1 MKKILQSTSSF
12 SHPLPMLDLCFQ
24 FWPLP
29 SLRDGRRFYPSGVLW
44 NSRAHGPNLGSWLT
58 NFAKLFLSLSV
69 GRVSSFTFHG
79 FIQAS
84 VSTTRKMT
92 WGRNHHLRFHQKQRM
107 YSLTQHFIHFGDSM
121 FVTLQYISYIQK
133 YKKILSQYGESEYV
147 YMILEVH
154 IPTYVSGRTHDFFSN
169 PKLHPSLTD
178 RWSCFNPS
186 RWFGDMCKCQQKKW
200 RHR

>member
-1 MKKILQSTSSF
+1 MKKFLQSTSSF

-24 FWPLP
+24 FWLLP

-107 YSLTQHFIHFGDSM
+107 YSSTQQLIHVGDSM
-121 FVTLQYISYIQK
+121 FVTLQYIYIYHT
-133 YKKILSQYGESEYV
+133 YKNIRKFYPNMG
-147 YMILEVH
+147 
-154 IPTYVSGRTHDFFSN
+154 N
-169 PKLHPSLTD
+169 
-178 RWSCFNPS
+178 
-186 RWFGDMCKCQQKKW
+186 MCLW
-200 RHR
+200 Y